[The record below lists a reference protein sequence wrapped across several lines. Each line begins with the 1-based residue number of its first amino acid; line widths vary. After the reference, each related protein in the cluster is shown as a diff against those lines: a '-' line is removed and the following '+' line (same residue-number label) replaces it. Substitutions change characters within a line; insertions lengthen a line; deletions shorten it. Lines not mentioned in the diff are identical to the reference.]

1 MHHHRRGNALMRHSA
16 RTMVSSAVANMIIG
30 AIIQLTS
37 GGEMG
42 KDCESG
48 GSQHTSCGATGAGA
62 DTMSTHGQRGEDQH
76 QGNVRASSGVGV
88 VAGHCDGAAV
98 DCASPYSHADPLVIS
113 GSHEDVVARMRV
125 CADRLFVDGNGS
137 ASGFF
142 DKVR

>member
-1 MHHHRRGNALMRHSA
+1 MHHHRRGNALMRHST
-16 RTMVSSAVANMIIG
+16 RTMVSSAVADMIIG
-30 AIIQLTS
+30 AIIVCAFQLTS
-37 GGEMG
+37 GGEM
-42 KDCESG
+42 
-48 GSQHTSCGATGAGA
+48 ATGAGA
-62 DTMSTHGQRGEDQH
+62 DTMSTDGQRGEDQH

-125 CADRLFVDGNGS
+125 CADRLFVDGNAS

>member
-1 MHHHRRGNALMRHSA
+1 MRHSI
-16 RTMVSSAVANMIIG
+16 RTTVSSAVANMIIG
-30 AIIQLTS
+30 AIIVCAFQLTS

-42 KDCESG
+42 EDCESG
-48 GSQHTSCGATGAGA
+48 PTTSCGATGAGA
-62 DTMSTHGQRGEDQH
+62 DTMSTDGQRGEDQH

-98 DCASPYSHADPLVIS
+98 DCASPYSHADPLVLS
-113 GSHEDVVARMRV
+113 GSHEDVVARMKA